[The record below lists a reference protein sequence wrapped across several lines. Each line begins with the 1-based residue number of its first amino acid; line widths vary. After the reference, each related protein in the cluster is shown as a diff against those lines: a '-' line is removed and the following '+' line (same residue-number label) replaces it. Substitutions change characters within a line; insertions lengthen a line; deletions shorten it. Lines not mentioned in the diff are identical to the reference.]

1 MNQSA
6 SVFRI
11 QFALF
16 KREKGMLIFYLLC
29 TAVIGIVVPSFLHS
43 MESSLTTALLL
54 TVLFLKPLLSDSLAG
69 ERERKTLESLLSTS
83 LNGKSIIWGKFQ
95 FSLLFA
101 LVFFALMTGCAA
113 LTNVLAG
120 YELNMTAWQWVS
132 IILLAV
138 FNFSA
143 ISLAGVYVSATSQ
156 DLRIANGRVT
166 RAAYPLGL
174 LFLVYLSVVFLAQPI
189 PAIITGFIL
198 LLIYL
203 CVILAYTVKVS
214 KMKQSNYFERIKG
227 RKTGKKN
234 KGYIASSA
242 PKSQF
247 EIVFKHELKYL
258 WTLKTLLLNFL
269 LLCPA
274 PAIIICLFK
283 YYTGHVN
290 LEYAVLLT
298 ALIIPR
304 VPTNLIAYSIGGEKT
319 YKTGESLLST
329 PVRILPL
336 FLAKS
341 AIPVLTSAIL
351 LTVSSL
357 FTLAGANI
365 IGNYFE
371 SGIVYTYTADQLVLL
386 FPVSVMSCITMVFI
400 TGILSVNMKT
410 PRQGLYIASIIGF
423 AFVIPPL
430 AIVYL
435 TQNTF
440 MWSVIYFSVLLLCN
454 AICLQRISGKI
465 KRPQIMSRL

>member
-43 MESSLTTALLL
+43 MESCLTMALLL
-54 TVLFLKPLLSDSLAG
+54 TVMYLKPLLSDSLAG
-69 ERERKTLESLLSTS
+69 ERERRTLESLLSTS
-83 LNGKSIIWGKFQ
+83 INEKSIIWGKFQ
-95 FSLLFA
+95 FGLLFA
-101 LVFFALMTGCAA
+101 LAFFAITIGCAA
-113 LTNVLAG
+113 FTNRLTG
-120 YELNMTAWQWVS
+120 YELNMMAWQWVS

-143 ISLAGVYVSATSQ
+143 ISLAGVYLSATSQ
-156 DLRIANGRVT
+156 DLRIANGRVS
-166 RAAYPLGL
+166 RAVYPLGL
-174 LFLVYLSVVFLAQPI
+174 LFLVYLSVIFLAQPI
-189 PAIITGFIL
+189 PAIITGFIV

-203 CVILAYTVKVS
+203 CIILVYTVKVS
-214 KMKQSNYFERIKG
+214 KIKQSNYFEHIKG
-227 RKTGKKN
+227 MKSGKKN

-247 EIVFKHELKYL
+247 GIVFNHELKYL

-269 LLCPA
+269 LLCVA
-274 PAIIICLFK
+274 PAIIVCLSK
-283 YYTGHVN
+283 YYTGQVN
-290 LEYAVLLT
+290 LGYAVLLT
-298 ALIIPR
+298 TLIIPR

-336 FLAKS
+336 FLAKC
-341 AIPVLTSAIL
+341 AIPVLTTAIM

-357 FTLAGANI
+357 ATLAGANV
-365 IGNYFE
+365 IGKYFE
-371 SGIVYTYTADQLVLL
+371 SCIVYTYTADQLVLL
-386 FPVSVMSCITMVFI
+386 FPVSIMSCITMVFI

-410 PRQGLYIASIIGF
+410 PRQGLYIASAIGF

-440 MWSVIYFSVLLLCN
+440 MWSVLYFIVLLLCN
-454 AICLQRISGKI
+454 TICMKRISDKI
-465 KRPQIMSRL
+465 SRPQIMSKL